1 MQALNNLADF
11 LAELCEFRRD
21 MTPSSES
28 KGASSDLESETG
40 EKSRRSRSTVDK
52 MPSQT
57 EIDEFF
63 TVAEKAVRDRFTSR

>member
-1 MQALNNLADF
+1 
-11 LAELCEFRRD
+11 

-28 KGASSDLESETG
+28 KGEISDLESETG
-40 EKSRRSRSTVDK
+40 EKSRCRSPVNK

-63 TVAEKAVRDRFTSR
+63 AVAEKAVRDRFTSK